1 MNMSKMMETFPIAH
15 RWNPIIL
22 SKEGKNWCLFWMI
35 DSIMKPKFRI
45 RQLWNRFATRNQWFN
60 EATEMM
66 RTSVLSS

>member
-1 MNMSKMMETFPIAH
+1 
-15 RWNPIIL
+15 
-22 SKEGKNWCLFWMI
+22 MI

-66 RTSVLSS
+66 RTSVLPHNQHSWFFQNLYC